1 MLKSLTLHG
10 RQVKENYN
18 CFSDEILS
26 ETKTAGNQYVHETDR
41 ATDKLHHLSMWHVS
55 QAAKISFA
63 QSRLRVLSSIIYPLE
78 RKELEQ
84 TAS

>member
-41 ATDKLHHLSMWHVS
+41 GDR
-55 QAAKISFA
+55 QA
-63 QSRLRVLSSIIYPLE
+63 SSPLDVACE
-78 RKELEQ
+78 
-84 TAS
+84 SS

>member
-1 MLKSLTLHG
+1 MEDRSKKIITASAMKFC
-10 RQVKENYN
+10 QKQKPQ
-18 CFSDEILS
+18 EINMCMKQ
-26 ETKTAGNQYVHETDR
+26 TG
-41 ATDKLHHLSMWHVS
+41 ATDKLHHFSMWHVS